1 MQTAIDAMDPRSVIE
16 LLDELKSA
24 VSSVTAAE
32 QALMKSKAERL
43 SALRREAQ
51 RHAEAES
58 TNLDVRIHQLAA
70 DFKHQ
75 AEVEQ
80 FAMEAR
86 PARIQSAYHA
96 SKASLAQ
103 RIQARKDRKIGRVQ
117 GDIMRNRQMRQQELE
132 QAVARHQ

>member
-1 MQTAIDAMDPRSVIE
+1 MQTAIDSMDPRSVIE

-58 TNLDVRIHQLAA
+58 ANLDVRIHQLAA
-70 DFKHQ
+70 DFNGQ

-86 PARIQSAYHA
+86 AARIQSA
-96 SKASLAQ
+96 
-103 RIQARKDRKIGRVQ
+103 
-117 GDIMRNRQMRQQELE
+117 
-132 QAVARHQ
+132 